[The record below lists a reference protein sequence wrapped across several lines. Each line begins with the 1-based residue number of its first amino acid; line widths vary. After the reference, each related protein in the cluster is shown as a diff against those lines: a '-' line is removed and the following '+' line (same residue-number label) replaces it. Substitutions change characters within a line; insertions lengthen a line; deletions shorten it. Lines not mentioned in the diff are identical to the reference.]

1 MKILNKSKY
10 DGYVFTCP
18 HCELDVELENE
29 DLSKLIYRVY
39 PYWYEDNVPSWDRHE
54 VFIRCNCGSL
64 IPIETA
70 QGSSYRKHIAIC
82 GTKKELKENNLC

>member
-18 HCELDVELENE
+18 HCKLEVELENE
-29 DLSKLIYRVY
+29 DLNKLIYKTY
-39 PYWYEDNVPSWDRHE
+39 SGWYEANMSRNNNEE
-54 VFIRCNCGSL
+54 VFIECNCKKL

-70 QGSSYRKHIAIC
+70 QYNHGWSKEIRIC
-82 GTKKELKENNLC
+82 GRKKGLMKDE

>member
-18 HCELDVELENE
+18 NCKLEVELENE
-29 DLSKLIYRVY
+29 DLNRLIYKTY
-39 PYWYEDNVPSWDRHE
+39 SGWYEANMPRDNHEE
-54 VFIRCNCGSL
+54 VFIKCNCNSL

-70 QGSSYRKHIAIC
+70 QYIGVGIKEISIC
-82 GTKKELKENNLC
+82 GRKRS